1 MATVDKHMLKELLL
15 VCSALGSV
23 ETSEPGDGDG
33 EKLVGQHQRFVRGEN
48 CLEWLQDLQRAL
60 RRDDDNTREICIIL
74 SSWRV
79 VQHKLVPLILEC
91 RDDAVLV
98 NTLFKIYVMLT
109 MPLSKQAEEALSKA
123 INPKAQGDIRDQQT
137 RRRENAVSQ
146 QAALHAFKRA
156 FVSKD
161 VLSVVVGMLE
171 EPLSHTGVA
180 RTDEDNFSIELC
192 LTLLRNVLN
201 IEDPTTG
208 MSTSLGDHYSQMHE
222 QLIALFKDALL
233 LDILLLLAQDVHA
246 RENAKLNLLLVE
258 IFHCII
264 RDQEP
269 RDVIAAHRLQA
280 QKEAF
285 KGPSGGISPARQ
297 SGGSLM
303 SVLVK
308 EKAKRGLGAGQMH
321 SRHARFGGTLQV
333 GGGNGTTARMVANP
347 FKDRV
352 DCVPQATRKKTKRG
366 KTFTVDDVSG
376 TSSGLSDS
384 HKATLAREALY
395 EFCCSFLK
403 TAYDPFMRSIKN
415 EFRIDS
421 SRLQPGDKGMMFR
434 LMYFFM
440 SFHHQLHQ
448 AAVKDAI
455 EAGRKGAGLP
465 KFELGHVLETMDLM
479 SFNLVLREVE
489 TAISEKS
496 TKRLAEC
503 VAVLKEMMHIVA
515 MLNESSERAH
525 QLVALGLL
533 ARIFY
538 ASEPLDKLH
547 DIVRNW
553 QPGKHTKSF
562 LCHLV
567 ELVHTTLKTLEWYTN
582 DRAKFIGGVDV
593 NMVDSENVEGKVDKA
608 VLDRVAS
615 AKQFDFQR
623 YFRRLATNSTVRMY
637 SNLLEHY
644 ATNSV
649 RTNHYILSFMM
660 RLSNFTGDVSK
671 KRRGERIEMDNG
683 HSGDRVTFEPM
694 LYNVYTLGVFQKVLD
709 DPFTRKS
716 SFKHLVHF
724 ILSIVRHFGA
734 LAQKNHLVFVEAF
747 FQHPHPHQFCESLVN
762 IYHDASSANS
772 EDPEPRKKRATDKAK
787 DSDEESEESDTQGQ
801 HDTASRGQPATR
813 TDSGQEDLGGDDE
826 ADEEEWDESAPIAN
840 QEETHAGSPSTQDRQ
855 EMSIDGKTKRKRD
868 KGARRRRKDGEE
880 GKIAH
885 GSEKKKRAPRWS
897 KKEDA
902 YLREQFPLYAGTSS
916 AFEVLV
922 AADEME
928 AKQRTEEQIKAR
940 VKKLGLTAAYPAK
953 VGGGENADNPG
964 EGGSIVDISDEQET
978 SNRSRSAA
986 KPVHTRKLQ
995 RKSQAVSDDDSDGL
1009 FSSAEDND
1017 GAAVGGRSEETSTS
1031 QLSARPS
1038 RRPVFEESS
1047 DED

>member
-1 MATVDKHMLKELLL
+1 MSTLDKHMLKELLL

-23 ETSEPGDGDG
+23 ETTEHGGVDG
-33 EKLVGQHQRFVRGEN
+33 ERPGQQRFVRGEY
-48 CLEWLQDLQRAL
+48 CLQWLQDLQRAL
-60 RRDDDNTREICIIL
+60 RRDDENTREICITL

-98 NTLFKIYVMLT
+98 NTLLKIYVMLT
-109 MPLSKQAEEALSKA
+109 MPLSKQSEEALSKPV
-123 INPKAQGDIRDQQT
+123 NPKAQGDVRDQQT
-137 RRRENAVSQ
+137 RRRENAMAQ

-156 FVSKD
+156 FISLD

-192 LTLLRNVLN
+192 LTLLRNILN
-201 IEDPTTG
+201 IEDPTPG
-208 MSTSLGDHYSQMHE
+208 MATSLGDHYTQMHE
-222 QLIALFKDALL
+222 QLVALFKDALL

-269 RDVIAAHRLQA
+269 GAVIATHRLQA
-280 QKEAF
+280 QREVS
-285 KGPSGGISPARQ
+285 KGGSGGPSPARQ
-297 SGGSLM
+297 SGSSLM

-308 EKAKRGLGAGQMH
+308 EKTKRGLGAGQMH
-321 SRHARFGGTLQV
+321 SRHSRFGGTLQV
-333 GGGNGTTARMVANP
+333 GGGNGTAARMVANP

-352 DCVPQATRKKTKRG
+352 DCVPQATRKQTKRG

-376 TSSGLSDS
+376 NSSGLAES
-384 HKATLAREALY
+384 HKAIVAREALY
-395 EFCCSFLK
+395 EFCCAFLK

-421 SRLQPGDKGMMFR
+421 SRLQPEDKGMMFR

-440 SFHHQLHQ
+440 SFHHQLHH

-455 EAGRKGAGLP
+455 EAGRKGPDLP

-489 TAISEKS
+489 RAISEKD

-515 MLNESSERAH
+515 MLNESSEKAH

-553 QPGKHTKSF
+553 QPGKYTKSF
-562 LCHLV
+562 LCHVV
-567 ELVHTTLKTLEWYTN
+567 ELVHTTLKTLEWYKK
-582 DRAKFIGGVDV
+582 DRSKCIGGVDV
-593 NMVDSENVEGKVDKA
+593 SMSEDADGKVDKA
-608 VLDRVAS
+608 VLDRVTS
-615 AKQFDFQR
+615 AKKFDFDR
-623 YFRRLATNSTVRMY
+623 YFKRLATNPTVRMY

-644 ATNSV
+644 ATNSS

-660 RLSNFTGDVSK
+660 RLSNFTGEGDNSK
-671 KRRGERIEMDNG
+671 KRRGESLELDRR
-683 HSGDRVTFEPM
+683 SGDTAVTCEPM

-716 SFKHLVHF
+716 AFKHLVHF
-724 ILSIVRHFGA
+724 ILSVVRHFGT
-734 LAQKNHLVFVEAF
+734 LAQKNRLVFVEAL
-747 FQHPHPHQFCESLVN
+747 FQHPNPHNFCKDLANV
-762 IYHDASSANS
+762 YHDTSSS
-772 EDPEPRKKRATDKAK
+772 RDEDHEPRKKRASRKSDDT
-787 DSDEESEESDTQGQ
+787 DEESDSEVEDYQDAKSEE
-801 HDTASRGQPATR
+801 
-813 TDSGQEDLGGDDE
+813 GGEQDFAGADDDE
-826 ADEEEWDESAPIAN
+826 ADEEEWDESATVA
-840 QEETHAGSPSTQDRQ
+840 QEEAEKTQEQDR
-855 EMSIDGKTKRKRD
+855 EVGPSGGKSKR
-868 KGARRRRKDGEE
+868 KGARRRRGGREEE
-880 GKIAH
+880 GTSGAA
-885 GSEKKKRAPRWS
+885 GSDKKKRAPRWS
-897 KKEDA
+897 KQEDA
-902 YLREQFPLYAGTSS
+902 YLKEHYPRYADTNSVFSVLS
-916 AFEVLV
+916 AAE
-922 AADEME
+922 EME

-940 VKKLGLTAAYPAK
+940 VKKLGL
-953 VGGGENADNPG
+953 
-964 EGGSIVDISDEQET
+964 
-978 SNRSRSAA
+978 SAA
-986 KPVHTRKLQ
+986 TPTSPKEKDDESGDEEAGANGAASGHEESTTEDRVEDPGSAKLGLRVRKLK
-995 RKSQAVSDDDSDGL
+995 RKSQPESDEDSEGL
-1009 FSSAEDND
+1009 FSSGEDD
-1017 GAAVGGRSEETSTS
+1017 DHLASGGRTDESS
-1031 QLSARPS
+1031 QVALRTNKRA
-1038 RRPVFEESS
+1038 VIDDSS
-1047 DED
+1047 DEDE